1 MTNTRNSPSAAR
13 RAVRSRSFLLAAAAA
28 FAALTVAGAAARAE
42 GPAPA
47 TAAAGPSEAEASP
60 SSTVRAPAE
69 AQGRVQARRDRER
82 ARRDGNRDRRRA
94 RVERRFRDRRGA
106 NGYSGGR
113 ALLSPRLAEELEL
126 TEAQRDGL
134 RTLFRDLADERRDG
148 RRALADARRELS
160 RAVGDENR
168 SPDEVKEL
176 GAAVGV
182 LEAEQALRR
191 RTDRER
197 MRALLTEEQ
206 RSKLAERNERRG
218 RRGSGR

>member
-1 MTNTRNSPSAAR
+1 MTNTRNSASAAR

-47 TAAAGPSEAEASP
+47 TAAAGLSEAEASL

-82 ARRDGNRDRRRA
+82 ARREGNRDRR
-94 RVERRFRDRRGA
+94 GA
-106 NGYSGGR
+106 YGYSGGR

-148 RRALADARRELS
+148 RRALADARRELA

-191 RTDRER
+191 RTGRER

-206 RSKLAERNERRG
+206 RSKLAERNDRRG

>member
-1 MTNTRNSPSAAR
+1 MTNTRNSASAAR

-42 GPAPA
+42 SPAPA
-47 TAAAGPSEAEASP
+47 AAAGPSEAEASP

-206 RSKLAERNERRG
+206 RAKLAERNERRG